1 MFGNQLKTIIGRVMT
16 GENRTV
22 DGEDIDAIFGYVSI
36 SNRIVRSPEIIGT
49 SNKLMQLITQKA
61 IAAYRKEK

>member
-22 DGEDIDAIFGYVSI
+22 GGEDIDAIFGYVSI